1 MQLERAK
8 GTRDLTPEEE
18 ILKSHL
24 LDTLKKTFEL
34 YGYNPLQTPLFERL
48 ETFKLKYAGGE
59 EILKEVFT
67 LKDQGQRD
75 LALRFDLTVPFARYI
90 GMNPNIKMPFKRYQI
105 GEVFRDGPIKFGRY
119 RQFTQCDIDIVGAKS
134 LLAELELLTLAQ
146 ETFKQLKLD
155 TTLKINN
162 IKILKA
168 LMRKTGIKEENEG
181 SIILTLDKLEKIGK
195 EGVEQELNQKGLEQE
210 KIQELLS
217 ILLSKGSSQQK
228 ILTLKKILGENE
240 GLQEL
245 EFLLKKIPNL
255 VFEPSLARGLNYYT
269 GTIYEGHLKNSEIK
283 SSICSGG
290 RYDHL
295 ISEMLKINR
304 NFPTLGLSFGLD
316 VILDAIKLQHKEE
329 QKTVTK
335 VFVIPIQTENEAL
348 KLCHELRKA
357 GINTDMD
364 LLTRGISKN
373 LDYANYFK
381 IPYVII
387 LGTDEVKKK
396 KFTLKNMNTGKEK
409 LFTLKNLIK
418 ELK

>member
-90 GMNPNIKMPFKRYQI
+90 GMNQNIKMPFKRYQI

-373 LDYANYFK
+373 LDYAKYFK